1 MEIRQIDVTVRELIE
16 GYSEKPE
23 SGEVVAYG
31 GRTILDNGRML
42 CIDCNLKKG
51 GKSPA
56 R

>member
-23 SGEVVAYG
+23 SGEVVAYSG
-31 GRTILDNGRML
+31 KL